1 MKSLYNKVFK
11 NNQITYGRPYQ
22 IKVPENIQEYIQSD
36 NEPEVRDDEDF
47 VDSTDPEAILENA
60 KRKGELLIK
69 EAQLE
74 ADKLMQDSQE
84 QAEEQAKQITE
95 EAWQKGYAE
104 GIEAAAQQSRALIEE
119 AERIRCNAAEDYE
132 SQMNS
137 MEAEM
142 VSLALDVA
150 KKAVAGE
157 LTTNKAVIIQLIRD
171 ALPNC
176 SNKNGAIIKVSVD
189 DGDYLEENLEEL
201 YSELEGVD
209 GLEIKKDGALK
220 PGDCIIETSLGSV
233 DAGAETRLDKIE
245 EAFKEEVLG
254 R

>member
-22 IKVPENIQEYIQSD
+22 IKVPDNIQEYAQR
-36 NEPEVRDDEDF
+36 NMEPELTGDEEL
-47 VDSTDPEAILENA
+47 DSTDPQTILENA
-60 KRKGELLIK
+60 RRKGELLLE

-74 ADKLMQDSQE
+74 VDKLLQE
-84 QAEEQAKQITE
+84 AQMQAEKHAKEVAE
-95 EAWQKGYAE
+95 EAWQRGYAE
-104 GIEAAAQQSRALIEE
+104 GMEAAAEQYRALIEE
-119 AERIRCNAAEDYE
+119 AEKIRASAAEDYE

-137 MEAEM
+137 MEEDM

-150 KKAVAGE
+150 RKAVAGE
-157 LTTNKAVIIQLIRD
+157 LSTNRAVIMQLIQD
-171 ALPNC
+171 ALPKC
-176 SNKNGAIIKVSVD
+176 SNKNDAIIKVSVE

-201 YSELEGVD
+201 YSGLEGVD

-233 DAGAETRLDKIE
+233 DAGTETRLDKIE
-245 EAFKEEVLG
+245 EAFKEELSG